1 MKKSKYTIIDKNE
14 LFSFLDW
21 YLFTNTN
28 EIELAICD
36 FIEKQ
41 EKQLYYSDCA
51 LACELC
57 NEYINKKELYNIDYI
72 DDDWDI
78 CDFSKWF

>member
-1 MKKSKYTIIDKNE
+1 MKKSKYTIIDKDE

-21 YLFTNTN
+21 YLFINTN
-28 EIELAICD
+28 EIEIAICD
-36 FIEKQ
+36 YIEK
-41 EKQLYYSDCA
+41 EYWKLYYSDCA
-51 LACELC
+51 FACELM

-72 DDDWDI
+72 DWDWNI

>member
-1 MKKSKYTIIDKNE
+1 MKKDYTIIDKDE

-21 YLFTNTN
+21 YLFVNTN
-28 EIELAICD
+28 EIEMAICD

-41 EKQLYYSDCA
+41 EWNLYYSDCA
-51 LACELC
+51 FACELC

-72 DDDWDI
+72 DDDWNI
-78 CDFSKWF
+78 VDFSKWF

>member
-1 MKKSKYTIIDKNE
+1 MKKNYTIIDKNE
-14 LFSFLDW
+14 LFSYLDW
-21 YLFTNTN
+21 YSFIDTN
-28 EIELAICD
+28 EIEMAICD

-41 EKQLYYSDCA
+41 EWELYYSDWA

-72 DDDWDI
+72 DDDWNI

>member
-1 MKKSKYTIIDKNE
+1 MKKSKYTIIDKDE
-14 LFSFLDW
+14 LFNFLDW
-21 YLFTNTN
+21 FLFVNTN
-28 EIELAICD
+28 EIEMAICD

-41 EKQLYYSDCA
+41 EWVLYWSDWA
-51 LACELC
+51 FACELM

-72 DDDWDI
+72 DDDWNI